1 MNTITRRG
9 LLKLSAGVCTGAL
22 ALARSAAPARAQP
35 YPSRPIRMV
44 VPFAP
49 GGTTDFVARVMGEK
63 MSELAGQRFFV
74 ENKTGAAGAIG
85 MRDVASSAPDGY
97 TVLMGDT
104 TMAITPTLNP
114 GAGIDPFKMFSPVGL
129 VAVFPSVLV
138 VHPSVPAKTVA
149 ELVAHARQN
158 PSKVNFGSGGIG
170 TPPHLQ
176 GEQFRLK
183 TGTAMQHVPYR
194 GAAAALQ
201 DVVAGQ
207 IQMLFTAGPTA
218 APFIEGGQLRLIATT
233 GAERLPMAQST
244 PTLREQGVDFVSAQ
258 WFGLLAPAKTP
269 ASIVMRLSELHN
281 QALGDPGV
289 AKRITEQGGFLH
301 PGTPEDFIRFIERE
315 IAAWGE
321 IVRSANVTQ

>member
-1 MNTITRRG
+1 MQTITRRG
-9 LLKLSAGVCTGAL
+9 LLELSAGACTGAL
-22 ALARSAAPARAQP
+22 ALARSAAPARAQL

-49 GGTTDFVARVMGEK
+49 GGTTDFVGRVMGEK

-149 ELVAHARQN
+149 ELIAHARQHPN
-158 PSKVNFGSGGIG
+158 KVNFGSGGIG
-170 TPPHLQ
+170 TRRICRANSSGSRPAPPCSTFPI
-176 GEQFRLK
+176 GARRPRCRTWSRGRSRCYSRPGRL
-183 TGTAMQHVPYR
+183 R
-194 GAAAALQ
+194 CRSSR
-201 DVVAGQ
+201 AGSC
-207 IQMLFTAGPTA
+207 A
-218 APFIEGGQLRLIATT
+218 
-233 GAERLPMAQST
+233 
-244 PTLREQGVDFVSAQ
+244 
-258 WFGLLAPAKTP
+258 
-269 ASIVMRLSELHN
+269 
-281 QALGDPGV
+281 
-289 AKRITEQGGFLH
+289 
-301 PGTPEDFIRFIERE
+301 
-315 IAAWGE
+315 
-321 IVRSANVTQ
+321 

>member
-1 MNTITRRG
+1 MTIFCRRSF
-9 LLKLSAGVCTGAL
+9 LQASLSASAGAL
-22 ALARSAAPARAQP
+22 VLSPSSTAVRAQA

-49 GGTTDFVARVMGEK
+49 GGTTDFVGRVMGEK
-63 MSELAGQRFFV
+63 MSEFAGQRFFV

-85 MRDVASSAPDGY
+85 MRDVAVSAPDGY

-114 GAGIDPFKMFSPVGL
+114 AAGIDPFKMFQPIGL
-129 VAVFPSVLV
+129 VGVFPSVLV

-149 ELVAHARQN
+149 ELVAHAKQN
-158 PSKVNFGSGGIG
+158 PNGVNFGSGGIG

-218 APFIEGGQLRLIATT
+218 LPFIEGGQLRLIATT
-233 GAERLPMAQST
+233 GTERLPMAAQT
-244 PTLREQGVDFVSAQ
+244 PTLREQGVDFITAQ

-269 ASIVMRLSELHN
+269 APIVARLSEWHN
-281 QALGDPGV
+281 QALRDAGV
-289 AKRITEQGGFLH
+289 AKRITEQGGFLR
-301 PGTPEDFIRFIERE
+301 PGSPEDFTKFIESE

-321 IVRSANVTQ
+321 IVRTANVTQ

>member
-1 MNTITRRG
+1 
-9 LLKLSAGVCTGAL
+9 
-22 ALARSAAPARAQP
+22 
-35 YPSRPIRMV
+35 MV

-49 GGTTDFVARVMGEK
+49 GGTTDFVARVMSEK

-85 MRDVASSAPDGY
+85 MRDVAGSAPDGY

-104 TMAITPTLNP
+104 TTAITPTLNP
-114 GAGIDPFKMFSPVGL
+114 AAGIDPFKMFAPIGL
-129 VAVFPSVLV
+129 VGVFPSVLV
-138 VHPSVPAKTVA
+138 LHPSVPAKTVA
-149 ELVAHARQN
+149 ELVAHAKQN
-158 PSKVNFGSGGIG
+158 PDKVNFGSGGIG

-218 APFIEGGQLRLIATT
+218 GPFIEGGQLRLIATT
-233 GAERLPMAQST
+233 GAERLPMAAAT

-258 WFGLLAPAKTP
+258 WFGLFAPARTP
-269 ASIVMRLSELHN
+269 APIVARLSELHN
-281 QALGDPGV
+281 QALRDSAV
-289 AKRITEQGGFLH
+289 AKRITEQGGFLK
-301 PGTPEDFIRFIERE
+301 PGTPVDFARFIESE
-315 IAAWGE
+315 IAAWGD

>member
-1 MNTITRRG
+1 MAIDRRDF
-9 LLKLSAGVCTGAL
+9 LRACLSVPAGAL
-22 ALARSAAPARAQP
+22 AFVPCCAPARAQA
-35 YPSRPIRMV
+35 YPTRPIRMV

-49 GGTTDFVARVMGEK
+49 GGTTDFVGRVVGEK
-63 MSELAGQRFFV
+63 MGEFAGQRFFV

-85 MRDVASSAPDGY
+85 MRDVAGSAPDGY

-114 GAGIDPFKMFSPVGL
+114 SAGIDPFKMFQPIGL
-129 VAVFPSVLV
+129 VGVFPSVLV

-149 ELVAHARQN
+149 ELVAHAKQN
-158 PSKVNFGSGGIG
+158 PNNVNFGSGGIG

-218 APFIEGGQLRLIATT
+218 LPFIEGGHLRLIATT
-233 GAERLPMAQST
+233 GAERLPMAAQT
-244 PTLREQGVDFVSAQ
+244 PTLTESGVDFVSTQ
-258 WFGLLAPAKTP
+258 WFGLFAPARTP
-269 ASIVMRLSELHN
+269 EPVVTRLSELHN
-281 QALGDPGV
+281 QALRDPGV
-289 AKRITEQGGFLH
+289 AKRITEQGGFLW
-301 PGTPEDFIRFIERE
+301 PGTPDDFTKFIESE
-315 IAAWGE
+315 VKLWGE
-321 IVRSANVTQ
+321 IVRAANVTQ